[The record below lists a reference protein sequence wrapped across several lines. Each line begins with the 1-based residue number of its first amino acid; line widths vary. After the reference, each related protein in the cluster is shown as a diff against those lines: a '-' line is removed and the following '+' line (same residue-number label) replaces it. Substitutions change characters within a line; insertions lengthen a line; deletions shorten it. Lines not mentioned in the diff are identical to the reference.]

1 MNLVLIFKTH
11 KEKIDLFQQIRE
23 LNDKKLLKLFKKKY
37 SNIIKVNQNLLK
49 YLFIKTLVL
58 ENQKI

>member
-37 SNIIKVNQNLLK
+37 SNNKIKSEFIKV
-49 YLFIKTLVL
+49 FIH
-58 ENQKI
+58 

>member
-37 SNIIKVNQNLLK
+37 SNIIKLK
-49 YLFIKTLVL
+49 SEFTKVFIY
-58 ENQKI
+58 

>member
-49 YLFIKTLVL
+49 YLFIKTLV